1 MPAPNIIAFFGEMG
15 HEATAAMGAGTAD
28 ARRVESCSN
37 TATDGATAATT
48 ATADAAAAADDDDD
62 DDAAAAEDDDDGSVD
77 GDVETLSSWLVFAL
91 TLACVCAVTAL
102 FIIVTAYLFH
112 FIENHRFQLFGED
125 QGKCSMAS
133 AVW

>member
-15 HEATAAMGAGTAD
+15 HKATAALGAGTAD
-28 ARRVESCSN
+28 ARRVEHCSN

-48 ATADAAAAADDDDD
+48 ATAAATAAAAADDDDE
-62 DDAAAAEDDDDGSVD
+62 EDDDDGSVD
-77 GDVETLSSWLVFAL
+77 GDVETLSSRLVFTL

-112 FIENHRFQLFGED
+112 FIENHRFQIFGED